1 VNQIPK
7 FIKRTVPV
15 IMKRYGI
22 FVGFIII
29 LIVVAILDWA
39 FFESNTGFF
48 TSANLLNIVRQN
60 ADLGVMAVGMTFVIL
75 TAGIDLSVGS
85 LLALT
90 GMFCATFEHQGWP
103 ISLIVLATLSIG
115 AAIGLL
121 NGLVITKGKVTPFV
135 VTLGTMSIARGFAH
149 IYKGPEPISGFGQT
163 FRYIGRNDLF
173 ATPVLILIFLAAV
186 LISAFI
192 LRYTRLG
199 RYTYATGSNE
209 RAARLAGVNT
219 DRIKIAAYTFS
230 GLTAALAAIM
240 LTSRL
245 NAAET
250 TAGQGYELSVI
261 AAVVIGGTSL
271 MGGRGGV
278 WGTLIGVLLIGTIN
292 NAMNLLLIS
301 SYWQLV
307 VRGAIIVAAVL
318 LDRLREH

>member
-1 VNQIPK
+1 MTKIPK
-7 FIKRTVPV
+7 SIKSTVPL

-22 FVGFIII
+22 FVGFVII
-29 LIVVAILDWA
+29 LIVVAIVDLA
-39 FFESNTGFF
+39 FYESRTGFF
-48 TSANLLNIVRQN
+48 TSPNLVNIVRQSSIH
-60 ADLGVMAVGMTFVIL
+60 GVMAVGMTFVIL

-90 GMFCATFEHQGWP
+90 GIFCATLEHEALP
-103 ISLIVLATLSIG
+103 LPLIILVTLSIG

-135 VTLGTMSIARGFAH
+135 VTLGTMSIARGLAH
-149 IYKGPEPISGFGQT
+149 IQTEGQPVSGFADN
-163 FRYIGRNDLF
+163 FRYIGRSDICGI
-173 ATPVLILIFLAAV
+173 PVLIVIFLATV
-186 LISAFI
+186 LIAAFL

-209 RAARLAGVNT
+209 KAARLAGVNT
-219 DRIKIAAYTFS
+219 DRIKTAAYIFS

-250 TAGQGYELSVI
+250 TAGAGYELSVI

-271 MGGRGGV
+271 MGGRGSV
-278 WGTLIGVLLIGTIN
+278 WGTLLGALLIGTIN

-301 SYWQLV
+301 SYWQLI

-318 LDRLREH
+318 LDRLRED